1 MAAKTTTVR
10 KDLIPYKAGTVV
22 VTPLDANMR
31 PDYTR
36 SVATEY
42 TYLAS
47 TQTSVTRA
55 TETLESGNGSNKEIP
70 TSETYSVTLT
80 SNAFNPVFHNAVA
93 GRLETLPDST
103 LMKDEFTFNLP
114 SAGSDTGGILQIS
127 FGPGKDHETLPA
139 ADADD
144 NYNFVV
150 EDSYGNPL
158 VRLDTPQYGAYSYD
172 PEAKALQFSS
182 EYANAAIR
190 VIYNYAE
197 ANALVYRSDPIL
209 KLNEFRLEI
218 FGITRSAGGSA
229 TYRVETV
236 LERCSVT
243 GDLSEMPTQMSPSA
257 PMTYTFAS
265 TPVPAGV
272 SVYTQKW
279 APYTADNTGDGS
291 STDNIVNGGDDN
303 FTTTTPGGGGGV

>member
-1 MAAKTTTVR
+1 MAKTTTVR

-70 TSETYSVTLT
+70 TSETYTVTLT
-80 SNAFNPVFHNAVA
+80 SNAFNPVFHNAVV
-93 GRLETLPDST
+93 GRLETLPDTT

-114 SAGSDTGGILQIS
+114 STAGEGGVLEIS
-127 FGPGKDHETLPA
+127 FGTGKDHEAVPA
-139 ADADD
+139 ADAYG

-158 VRLDTPQYGAYSYD
+158 VRMDTPQFGAYSYD
-172 PEAKALQFSS
+172 VEGKALQFSS

-190 VIYNYAE
+190 VIFNYE
-197 ANALVYRSDPIL
+197 ETNALVYRSDPIL

-279 APYTADNTGDGS
+279 APYTADTTGGGS
-291 STDNIVNGGDDN
+291 STDNIVNGGDDK
-303 FTTTTPGGGGGV
+303 FTTTPGGGGV